1 MAHFQFK
8 SSMVIQFFQHQIAV
22 VIRFYFNENPEEE
35 NKDTLS
41 LEQLNLI
48 RTIAEQSCTLDSD
61 IAQINLM
68 LEQYLSLSINDL

>member
-1 MAHFQFK
+1 
-8 SSMVIQFFQHQIAV
+8 MVIQFFQHQIAV